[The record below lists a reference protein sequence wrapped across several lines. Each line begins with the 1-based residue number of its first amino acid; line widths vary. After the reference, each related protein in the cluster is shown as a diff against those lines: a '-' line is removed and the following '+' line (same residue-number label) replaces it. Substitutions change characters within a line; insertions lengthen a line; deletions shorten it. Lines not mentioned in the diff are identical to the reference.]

1 MAAFSTG
8 PEVKFLC
15 SPVSIRFDLE
25 NSVTFAVT
33 EEKGDVTLLRWIQAG
48 VEYSTQK
55 MQLSTKKS
63 DTLSLHVID
72 DSGDCILVNYN
83 NTRLECVEVGSSKV
97 NWTWNLPTKTTNV
110 STFDAKHLAETK
122 NAEGY
127 ALLVISEQAQFY
139 SVSAT
144 NPPTEPI
151 LSRSLSD
158 VLPFHESN

>member
-1 MAAFSTG
+1 M
-8 PEVKFLC
+8 
-15 SPVSIRFDLE
+15 SIRFDLE

-55 MQLSTKKS
+55 MQLSMKKS

-72 DSGDCILVNYN
+72 DSGDCMLVNYN
-83 NTRLECVEVGSSKV
+83 NTRLECVEVASSKV
-97 NWTWNLPTKTTNV
+97 NWRWNLSTKTTNI
-110 STFDAKHLAETK
+110 STFDAKQLVETK
-122 NAEGY
+122 NADGFV
-127 ALLVISEQAQFY
+127 LLVLSEQAQFY

-151 LSRSLSD
+151 LSRSWSD